1 LDFLPLAEKQQHER
15 ASIVEFV
22 TPCKARGLKQII
34 EGYPTDPANGYWLHG
49 EKPMETI
56 LIVDDEK
63 NYLVV
68 LSAFLSEKGYETVT
82 ADNGK
87 DTLEIVESTDLDLVL
102 TDMRMS
108 PMDGIEL
115 LREVKERVP
124 DLPVVMMT
132 AVGTVEKAV
141 EAMQL
146 GAFNFILK
154 PFENETLRQIVEKA
168 VRTYG
173 ILKENRRLLDTLG
186 GLYRFGN
193 IVGKSRPMKAVFDVI
208 RKVAHTK
215 ATVLITGE
223 SGTGK
228 ELIAKALHF
237 NSPRRDKPFVAVS
250 CAALSETLLES
261 ELFGH
266 EKGAF
271 TGAIAMKK
279 GRFEMADGGTLFL
292 DEIGEVP
299 ASLQVKLLRVLEE
312 MSFERV
318 GGTRTIAVNVRLVA
332 ATNKDLKAEVDGR
345 RFREDL
351 YFRLNVVHM
360 VLPPL
365 RDRSEDI
372 PLLAA
377 HFVKKYAQEAG
388 REEMTVSQEAM
399 GFFCNHRWPGN
410 VREFENAIERAV
422 LLSKNPQI
430 SLDDLPKDL
439 MGFSD
444 LEMPIDWQKL
454 SSLPETLDAIEKRLI
469 QKALGLSN
477 NVQSRAANLLG
488 IPRANLQYRLK
499 KHNLI

>member
-1 LDFLPLAEKQQHER
+1 MK
-15 ASIVEFV
+15 
-22 TPCKARGLKQII
+22 
-34 EGYPTDPANGYWLHG
+34 
-49 EKPMETI
+49 TI

-68 LSAFLSEKGYETVT
+68 LSAFLSEEGYETIT
-82 ADNGK
+82 AENGE
-87 DTLEIVESTDLDLVL
+87 DALEILDATDLDLVL
-102 TDMRMS
+102 TDMKMS

-115 LREVKERVP
+115 LGHIKERIP

-132 AVGTVEKAV
+132 AFGTVEKAV

-154 PFENETLRQIVEKA
+154 PFENETLKQIVEKA
-168 VRTYG
+168 VRTYS
-173 ILKENRRLLDTLG
+173 ILKENRHLVDTLE
-186 GLYRFGN
+186 GLYRFDN
-193 IVGKSRPMKAVFDVI
+193 IVGKSKPMQAVFDVI

-228 ELIAKALHF
+228 ELIAKAIHF

-279 GRFEMADGGTLFL
+279 GRFELADGGTLFL

-299 ASLQVKLLRVLEE
+299 GSLQVKLLRVLED

-318 GGTRTIAVNVRLVA
+318 GGTRTIGVDVRLVA
-332 ATNKDLKAEVDGR
+332 ATNKDLKVEVETH

-351 YFRLNVVHM
+351 FFRLNVVHL

-365 RDRSEDI
+365 RERAEDI

-377 HFVKKYAQEAG
+377 HFVKKYAQDAG
-388 REEMTVSQEAM
+388 RGEMSVSPEAM
-399 GFFCNHRWPGN
+399 RFLCNHRWPGN
-410 VREFENAIERAV
+410 VREFEHAIERAV
-422 LLSKNPQI
+422 LLSQDDLV

-444 LEMPIDWQKL
+444 LEIALDWDRV
-454 SSLPETLDAIEKRLI
+454 SSLPETLDAIEKQLI
-469 QKALGLSN
+469 QKALSLSN
-477 NVQSRAANLLG
+477 NVQAQAANLLG
-488 IPRANLQYRLK
+488 IPRNNLHYRLK
-499 KHNLI
+499 KHGLL